1 MLPVV
6 ADELGWVATAL
17 IGVGGVLYTVGAV
30 IYARR
35 RPDPLPAV
43 FGYHEVFHALT
54 IGAAALHYA
63 VIAFWVLPLA
73 ARARKRY
80 EVGVS
85 GANVELVRALLPDP
99 GADLAELIRDED
111 RFAAALDAVVGMFD
125 PAVESVPAWRGAG
138 ATYTGIDG
146 FREMWLDWL
155 EPWSSY
161 HVQVDEM
168 IELEDSVVVLVRD
181 RGLRHGMNAEVELIS
196 GSLWTFNDGKV
207 VRVEFYA
214 NREELREAVG
224 LDSG

>member
-1 MLPVV
+1 
-6 ADELGWVATAL
+6 
-17 IGVGGVLYTVGAV
+17 
-30 IYARR
+30 
-35 RPDPLPAV
+35 
-43 FGYHEVFHALT
+43 
-54 IGAAALHYA
+54 
-63 VIAFWVLPLA
+63 
-73 ARARKRY
+73 
-80 EVGVS
+80 VS
-85 GANVELVRALLPDP
+85 QAKVDLLRALLPDP
-99 GADLAELIRDED
+99 GSDVAQLFRDEQW
-111 RFAAALDAVVGMFD
+111 FASTAEAVAGLLDPD
-125 PAVESVPAWRGAG
+125 VESVPAWRGAG
-138 ATYTGIDG
+138 TTYLGIDG